1 MNSLFDILTETIF
14 ESTILEVVEDKN
26 NPLEKEEQ
34 SGVNHYIDKTPDE
47 GWNYFWRSWNEF
59 SDEDFETE
67 FGKSKESYKQEFANQ
82 VRTAKQDAVKYY
94 KDYYSEKNPDVI
106 EKFKK
111 HGILSLPG
119 NTLDTLH
126 TKLDKISDNDD
137 THILH
142 YTSGKEPGK
151 RKVGKSLSTAWGFVV
166 TPKEEMHILLYNFV
180 NPDIT
185 SWKDTLYGVIVHELG
200 HIISNILKKRRLKP
214 YKKVKV
220 EDIFNKKDKD
230 DGDKYIMTDI
240 ETYARLQNLRR
251 HLNITSNLTPE
262 EFVSVWMDKIQKE
275 EIKLSDKVA
284 LVHPNMPEREE
295 KFCCSGCDEEELS
308 PNTPKWSQQETTVT
322 LEIPLEYAQICVCEK
337 IIASKD
343 SEKCKSKDLNFKNRT
358 QLSVLWSNLTYNGKK
373 DVDIDKLLAKFTSKV
388 TKTKDKFY
396 LSIDF
401 KKIAYA
407 NEEFVQ
413 NEIGDDLDTQTV

>member
-1 MNSLFDILTETIF
+1 MNSLFDILTETIC
-14 ESTILEVVEDKN
+14 ETQLLEEVGDKH
-26 NPLEKEEQ
+26 NPLEKEEEQ
-34 SGVNHYIDKTPDE
+34 SGLNHYIDKTPDE
-47 GWNYFWRSWNEF
+47 GWEYFWKSWNEF
-59 SDEDFETE
+59 SDEDFEIE
-67 FGKSKESYKQEFANQ
+67 FGKSKESYKQELENE
-82 VRTAKQDAVKYY
+82 VRTAKQNAVKYY

-111 HGILSLPG
+111 LPG
-119 NTLDTLH
+119 NTLNTLH
-126 TKLDKISDNDD
+126 KKLDKISDNDD

-142 YTSGKEPGK
+142 YKSGKEPGK
-151 RKVGKSLSTAWGFVV
+151 RKIGKSLSTAWGFVV

-230 DGDKYIMTDI
+230 DGDKYIMTDN

-275 EIKLSDKVA
+275 EIKLGDKVA
-284 LVHPNMPEREE
+284 LVYPNMPERKE

-308 PNTPKWSQQETTVT
+308 PNTPQWSQQETTVT

-343 SEKCKSKDLNFKNRT
+343 NEKCKSKDLNFKNRT

-396 LSIDF
+396 LTLDF
-401 KKIAYA
+401 TKIAQA

-413 NEIGDDLDTQTV
+413 NQPSDDTETTLA

>member
-1 MNSLFDILTETIF
+1 MNSLLDILTETIC
-14 ESTILEVVEDKN
+14 ESNLLESVENKH

-34 SGVNHYIDKTPDE
+34 SGLNHYVDKTPDE
-47 GWNYFWRSWNEF
+47 GWDYFWRSWNEF
-59 SDEDFETE
+59 SDEDFETK
-67 FGKSKESYKQEFANQ
+67 FGKSKESYKQEFTNQ

-111 HGILSLPG
+111 RGILSLPG
-119 NTLDTLH
+119 NTLNILH
-126 TKLDKISDNDD
+126 KKLDKISDNDN

-142 YTSGKEPGK
+142 YKSGKEPGK

-166 TPKEEMHILLYNFV
+166 TPKEKMHILLYNFV

-200 HIISNILKKRRLKP
+200 HIIGNILKKRRLKP

-230 DGDKYIMTDI
+230 EGDKYIMTDN

-262 EFVSVWMDKIQKE
+262 EFVSVWMDKIWNG
-275 EIKLSDKVA
+275 EIKLDNRVA
-284 LVHPNMPEREE
+284 LVYPNKPESKE
-295 KFCCSGCDEEELS
+295 KFCCSGCDEKELS
-308 PNTPKWSQQETTVT
+308 TNKPKWKKQKTTVT
-322 LEIPLEYAQICVCEK
+322 LEIPLEYVQVCVCE
-337 IIASKD
+337 ILVTSKNK
-343 SEKCKSKDLNFKNRT
+343 EKCKSKDLNFKNRT
-358 QLSVLWSNLTYNGKK
+358 QLMVLWNNLTYNGKK
-373 DVDIDKLLAKFTSKV
+373 DVDIDNLLAKFTSKV
-388 TKTKDKFY
+388 TKIKDKFY
-396 LSIDF
+396 LTIDF
-401 KKIAYA
+401 KKIAEA

-413 NEIGDDLDTQTV
+413 NQPVDDTETTLV